1 MSILRSLNTG
11 ATGLRS
17 HSEAIDVV
25 GDNIANVNT
34 IGFKR
39 SRANFQDLL
48 GRSIAGGSSLPTA
61 GAGSKLGNIQQMWA
75 QGALLTTDAPTDL
88 ALSGDGFFIARGR
101 SNGAEGNF
109 YTRAG
114 QFTLDND
121 GYMQNPAGLKLQGYG
136 VDADFN
142 VLGTIGDIRINPGT
156 IPATPTS
163 QVTIGA
169 NLDSDSTALT
179 FDPLNPAATSNF
191 STSVTVY
198 DSLGGAH
205 STTVYFVKTAV
216 PGEWDWHAM
225 VDGGEITGGTAG
237 VPFEGANG
245 TLTFTTD
252 GELDTE
258 VTAASSWDFLGA
270 TPAQVIGF
278 DFGDSITT
286 DGGLGLDG
294 TTQFASASNTTA
306 LTQDGFASGSV
317 ASINIS
323 QDGVIT
329 GSFTNGQRRTLG
341 QVAVAEFTNVDGLLR
356 AGEGLWVESRDSGV
370 ALVGAAGSGSRG
382 AVLSGTLEQANVDI
396 GREFV
401 DLIAFQRGFQANSKI
416 ITTADEM
423 YQELVN
429 IKR

>member
-114 QFTLDND
+114 QFTLDNE
-121 GYMQNPAGLKLQGYG
+121 GFMQNPAGLKLQGYG
-136 VDADFN
+136 VDDAFN
-142 VLGTIGDIRINPGT
+142 VLGTVGDIRINPGT
-156 IPATPTS
+156 IPATATG

-198 DSLGGAH
+198 DSLGAAH
-205 STTVYFVKTAV
+205 STTVYFVKTAA
-216 PGEWDWHAM
+216 PGAWDWHAM

-245 TLTFTTD
+245 SLTFTTD

-286 DGGLGLDG
+286 DSGTGLAG

-323 QDGVIT
+323 QDGLIT

-356 AGEGLWVESRDSGV
+356 AGEGLWVESRDSGE
-370 ALVGAAGSGSRG
+370 ALVGGAGTGSRG